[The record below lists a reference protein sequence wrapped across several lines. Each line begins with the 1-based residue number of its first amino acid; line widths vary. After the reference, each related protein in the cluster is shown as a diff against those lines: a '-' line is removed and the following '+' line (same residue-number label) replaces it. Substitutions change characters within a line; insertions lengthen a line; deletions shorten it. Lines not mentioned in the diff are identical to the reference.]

1 MNIKMSLALIWT
13 IVLISDILSAYSGNE
28 PNWMLVFC
36 PLILLVFK
44 YWNDYFT
51 TR

>member
-1 MNIKMSLALIWT
+1 MKMKLTLALIWT
-13 IVLISDILSAYSGNE
+13 IVLISDIFSAYSGNE

-36 PLILLVFK
+36 PLILLVIK
-44 YWNDYFT
+44 YWDDYFT

>member
-13 IVLISDILSAYSGNE
+13 IVLIFDILSAYSGNE
-28 PNWMLVFC
+28 SNWMLVFC
-36 PLILLVFK
+36 PLITLVFN
-44 YWNDYFT
+44 YWIDYFT